1 MGSGKTQEP
10 MAILVPSKGFVKV
23 LGLNIAPNSRK
34 SPINTNKS
42 GRIYGK
48 NRGLFLLKPFDKV
61 SRWNIWDVTP
71 IKSPLVTR
79 IKSIDGQNVITK
91 ITEYRCKR

>member
-23 LGLNIAPNSRK
+23 LGLNIAPNSSKITYQYEQIRQDLWK
-34 SPINTNKS
+34 TV
-42 GRIYGK
+42 GC
-48 NRGLFLLKPFDKV
+48 FLLKPFEKSV
-61 SRWNIWDVTP
+61 GWNIWDVTP

-79 IKSIDGQNVITK
+79 LKVLTGK
-91 ITEYRCKR
+91 M